1 MWHCGCGVAFMRALW
16 QAFRYQKFELD
27 DDDLCMIVR
36 CEIDAA
42 FEGKEGKKDI
52 KYMTVK
58 ALNEWDPVA
67 SGVNWRQKLG
77 NNLKSL
83 LYSFLT

>member
-1 MWHCGCGVAFMRALW
+1 
-16 QAFRYQKFELD
+16 
-27 DDDLCMIVR
+27 MIVR

-42 FEGKEGKKDI
+42 FEGKEVKEGKKDI

-77 NNLKSL
+77 NKFSTNVFYIVS
-83 LYSFLT
+83 